1 VTDTDPRNNLS
12 WRVTVLE
19 RDVDRLKEGKPDVI
33 AERVTRLSGDIE
45 NLRRD
50 VNDDFRSLREEEIK
64 GLRDE
69 LATQRRIL
77 IGSFISI
84 ATALLIA
91 YAVGGGGV
99 PS

>member
-1 VTDTDPRNNLS
+1 MSDVEPRNNLA

-19 RDVDRLKEGKPDVI
+19 REMERIREGRPDVI
-33 AERVTRLSGDIE
+33 AERVTRLSADIE

-50 VNDDFRSLREEEIK
+50 VNDDIRELRDDDIR

-69 LATQRRIL
+69 LAIQRRIL
-77 IGSFISI
+77 LGAFITI
-84 ATALLIA
+84 ATGLIIA
-91 YAVGGGGV
+91 YVLGGSGV